1 MMAKEKSSGQRKRRL
16 SMRAKL
22 GLGLAAIAVTLL
34 ISSAISVTEYSRMSS
49 YVSDLIADDL
59 DGISIARSL
68 SDASN
73 RYNMEILDRVGDETS
88 IGLPSF
94 DSQSFVRQCDSLR
107 SELRTGQIKHLVDSV
122 LYSFSGY
129 MVTSLELEN
138 ILESDFIDSRSWY
151 FDRLQPRYTRLGDDI
166 DKLSEAIYSDLETNS
181 VNFDRGFYRSIIPG
195 IVAVGVGLL
204 LILMLLFFVSSSYV
218 RPVYKMLD
226 GLKAYR
232 DSDKKYNYRF
242 DGDDQLAEL
251 NDCIGEIAEENRQLR
266 HRLLNQRKPS
276 EVR

>member
-1 MMAKEKSSGQRKRRL
+1 MSKDKTSKQRKRRL

-22 GLGLAAIAVTLL
+22 SLGLAAIAVTLL

-59 DGISIARSL
+59 DGISLARKL
-68 SDASN
+68 SDASSL
-73 RYNMEILDRVGDETS
+73 YNMEILGKVGDETS
-88 IGLPSF
+88 IGLPDF
-94 DSQSFVRQCDSLR
+94 DSESFVRQCDSLR
-107 SELRTGQIKHLVDSV
+107 GELRTGQIRPLVDSV

-129 MVTSLELEN
+129 MMTSLELEN

-151 FDRLQPRYTRLGDDI
+151 FERLQPRYSRLGDDI
-166 DKLSEAIYSDLETNS
+166 DKLSQAIYRDLEENS

-204 LILMLLFFVSSSYV
+204 LILMLLFFVTSGYV

-232 DSDKKYNYRF
+232 NNDKKYTYTF

-251 NDCIGEIAEENRQLR
+251 NELVGELAEENRQLR
-266 HRLLNQRKPS
+266 HRLLNNRRTQQNS
-276 EVR
+276 